1 MIIFFIFAIS
11 GYLFLKYMLPLLK
24 SNDPKNRPVEI
35 YQFYDKHPK
44 LFVFT
49 IILALFG
56 IGEFFNSIFGIIFGF
71 IFVSCYENMNGG
83 TIEIMCWIKNI
94 LGFV

>member
-11 GYLFLKYMLPLLK
+11 GYLFFKYMWPLLK
-24 SNDPKNRPVEI
+24 NNDPKNRPVEI

-56 IGEFFNSIFGIIFGF
+56 IGGFVNEVFGIIVGF
-71 IFVSCYENMNGG
+71 IFAPCYENMNVG
-83 TIEIMCWIKNI
+83 TIGTICWIKNI